1 MKKIFIVFAV
11 LCTVIAAYGQKSWQ
25 LTSPNGEIK
34 LKVAVSDKIQYDIA
48 YGEET
53 LLENGIMQLQLG
65 KQVLGENP
73 KVSKASTKSVDETIR
88 PVIPFK
94 FSTIR
99 NHYNQLLLKFNGNY
113 SVEFRAFDDGV
124 AYRFI
129 TNKKGEVEVM
139 NELFQVDFPADYLM
153 HAQQTTHFG
162 VIYENLYEHAKYS
175 EWKDKKGFATLPAL
189 LETTKGYKVL
199 ICESAVSDYPHM
211 FLKQADNNGIS
222 SAFPKYPTEFAENGD
237 RSLKITKE
245 ADYIAKTSGKRGFP
259 WRYFVIAKE
268 DGDLI
273 ETTMT
278 ARLAEPCQ
286 IEDTSWIKPGLTT
299 WEWWNG
305 ATPYGTDVDFVT
317 GCNTATYKYYLDFA
331 AKHGVEYILLDEGW
345 AKNTYTPYEAND
357 NLDLHELIRYGKEKN
372 VGVILWLTWL
382 CVENNPDLFAKFE
395 EWGIKGVKI
404 DFMDRNDQWMTN
416 YYERTAAL
424 AAKHHLFVDFH
435 GSFKPAVL

>member
-53 LLENGIMQLQLG
+53 LLENGIMQFQLG
-65 KQVLGENP
+65 KQVLGVNP
-73 KVSKASTKSVDETIR
+73 KVVKSTTREVNEDIR

-99 NHYNQLLLKFNGNY
+99 NHYNQLLLKFSGNY

-153 HAQQTTHFG
+153 HAQQASHFG
-162 VIYENLYEHAKYS
+162 VNYENLYTHTKYS

-189 LETTKGYKVL
+189 LETTKGCKVL

-222 SAFPKYPTEFAENGD
+222 SAFPKYPTEFAE
-237 RSLKITKE
+237 
-245 ADYIAKTSGKRGFP
+245 
-259 WRYFVIAKE
+259 
-268 DGDLI
+268 
-273 ETTMT
+273 M
-278 ARLAEPCQ
+278 
-286 IEDTSWIKPGLTT
+286 
-299 WEWWNG
+299 
-305 ATPYGTDVDFVT
+305 VT
-317 GCNTATYKYYLDFA
+317 VA
-331 AKHGVEYILLDEGW
+331 
-345 AKNTYTPYEAND
+345 
-357 NLDLHELIRYGKEKN
+357 
-372 VGVILWLTWL
+372 
-382 CVENNPDLFAKFE
+382 
-395 EWGIKGVKI
+395 
-404 DFMDRNDQWMTN
+404 
-416 YYERTAAL
+416 
-424 AAKHHLFVDFH
+424 
-435 GSFKPAVL
+435 